1 MRLKLKTEKKEDN
14 MLKTRVEDNHFN
26 GETGSFISSRIIIEV
41 PLSHEMIQDC
51 YSYAPMDA
59 PSEIKRM
66 LMESLGDTIDEI
78 ILSKRPE
85 NIDEQWL
92 RRKLIEVKVI

>member
-1 MRLKLKTEKKEDN
+1 MEKKENN
-14 MLKTRVEDNHFN
+14 MLNTRVEDNHFN
-26 GETGSFISSRIIIEV
+26 EDDSFISSRIIIEV

-59 PSEIKRM
+59 PAEIKRM
-66 LMESLGDTIDEI
+66 LMECLGDTIDEI
-78 ILSKRPE
+78 ILGRRPD
-85 NIDEQWL
+85 NVDEQWL

>member
-1 MRLKLKTEKKEDN
+1 
-14 MLKTRVEDNHFN
+14 MLKTRVENDHFN
-26 GETGSFISSRIIIEV
+26 EDGSLISSRIIIEV

-51 YSYAPMDA
+51 YSYVAMDA

-78 ILSKRPE
+78 ILGKRPG
-85 NIDEQWL
+85 NVDEQWL
-92 RRKLIEVKVI
+92 RRKLIEVKII

>member
-1 MRLKLKTEKKEDN
+1 MYNTRIEESHFDEKGNLIPK
-14 MLKTRVEDNHFN
+14 RV
-26 GETGSFISSRIIIEV
+26 IIEV
-41 PLSHEMIQDC
+41 PLPHEMIQDC
-51 YSYAPMDA
+51 YSFYAMDA

-78 ILSKRPE
+78 ILGKRPE

>member
-14 MLKTRVEDNHFN
+14 MLNTRVEDNHFN
-26 GETGSFISSRIIIEV
+26 EDDSFISSRIIIEV

-59 PSEIKRM
+59 PAEIKRM
-66 LMESLGDTIDEI
+66 LMECLGDTIDEI
-78 ILSKRPE
+78 ILSKRPD
-85 NIDEQWL
+85 NVDEQWL

>member
-1 MRLKLKTEKKEDN
+1 
-14 MLKTRVEDNHFN
+14 MLKTRVENDHFN
-26 GETGSFISSRIIIEV
+26 EDGSLVLSRIIIEV
-41 PLSHEMIQDC
+41 PLPHEMIQDC
-51 YSYAPMDA
+51 YSFYAMDA

-78 ILSKRPE
+78 ILGKRPE

>member
-1 MRLKLKTEKKEDN
+1 MRLKPKMVKKESN

-26 GETGSFISSRIIIEV
+26 ENGSLISSRIIIEV
-41 PLSHEMIQDC
+41 PLSHEMMQDC

-59 PSEIKRM
+59 PAEIKRM
-66 LMESLGDTIDEI
+66 LMECLGDTIDEI
-78 ILSKRPE
+78 ILSKRPD
-85 NIDEQWL
+85 NVDEQWL

>member
-1 MRLKLKTEKKEDN
+1 
-14 MLKTRVEDNHFN
+14 
-26 GETGSFISSRIIIEV
+26 
-41 PLSHEMIQDC
+41 MIQDC
-51 YSYAPMDA
+51 YSYAAMDA

-78 ILSKRPE
+78 ILGKRPD
-85 NIDEQWL
+85 NVDEQWL

>member
-1 MRLKLKTEKKEDN
+1 MEKNVNN

-26 GETGSFISSRIIIEV
+26 EDGSLISSRIIIEV
-41 PLSHEMIQDC
+41 PLSHEMIHDC
-51 YSYAPMDA
+51 YLFSAMDA

-66 LMESLGDTIDEI
+66 LMESVGESVDEI
-78 ILSKRPE
+78 ILGNRPE
-85 NIDEQWL
+85 NVNEQWL

>member
-1 MRLKLKTEKKEDN
+1 
-14 MLKTRVEDNHFN
+14 MLNTRVENDHFN
-26 GETGSFISSRIIIEV
+26 EDGSLISSRIIIEV

-66 LMESLGDTIDEI
+66 LMECLGDAIDEI
-78 ILSKRPE
+78 ILGKRPD
-85 NIDEQWL
+85 NVDEQWL
-92 RRKLIEVKVI
+92 RRKLIEVKVV

>member
-1 MRLKLKTEKKEDN
+1 
-14 MLKTRVEDNHFN
+14 MLNTRVENDHFN
-26 GETGSFISSRIIIEV
+26 EDGSLISSRIIIEV
-41 PLSHEMIQDC
+41 PLSHEMLQDC

-78 ILSKRPE
+78 ILGKRPD
-85 NIDEQWL
+85 NVDEQWL
-92 RRKLIEVKVI
+92 RRKLIEVKVR

>member
-1 MRLKLKTEKKEDN
+1 MGKKESN

-26 GETGSFISSRIIIEV
+26 EDGSLISSRIIIEV

-51 YSYAPMDA
+51 YSYAAMDA

-78 ILSKRPE
+78 ILSKRPG
-85 NIDEQWL
+85 NVDEQWL
-92 RRKLIEVKVI
+92 RRKLIEVKVS